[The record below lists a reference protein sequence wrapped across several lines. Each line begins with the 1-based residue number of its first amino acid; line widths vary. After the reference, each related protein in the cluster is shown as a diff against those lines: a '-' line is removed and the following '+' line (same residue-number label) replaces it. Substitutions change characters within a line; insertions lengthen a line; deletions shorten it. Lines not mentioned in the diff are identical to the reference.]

1 MRLEKD
7 TTTDTPLTA
16 YQIKR
21 IISLLAMYPVDLMI
35 GMMKDMRFNTPHIY
49 QQVLNEESFVNLY
62 FKAYCQV

>member
-1 MRLEKD
+1 
-7 TTTDTPLTA
+7 
-16 YQIKR
+16 
-21 IISLLAMYPVDLMI
+21 MYPVDLMI